1 MSYAHSV
8 RSCQS
13 VHNSILEALDSICNL
28 EIGGGENEEAS
39 NAKAF
44 FIDER
49 GRFRIWA
56 KNVGAHRHQNN
67 KASLEYRLQEAPHI
81 LSALLVLLQ
90 DLERLITEGLL
101 H

>member
-1 MSYAHSV
+1 MSYAHSA

-13 VHNSILEALDSICNL
+13 VHDSILVALDSICGL
-28 EIGGGENEEAS
+28 EIDSEENEEAS

-56 KNVGAHRHQNN
+56 KNVGAHRHEKD
-67 KASLEYRLQEAPHI
+67 KASLEHRLQEAPHI
-81 LSALLVLLQ
+81 RFTLLMLLKN
-90 DLERLITEGLL
+90 LESLITEGLL